1 MTLKR
6 TSIILCTYNEANYI
20 ENTIS
25 ELEKNI
31 PNLEIVIVDDAS
43 TDGTAEIIR
52 RLSQNNKYKVVF
64 RKKSRNLASAFVRG
78 LTETTGDNI
87 GWVDTNMSELA
98 SRFPEMTNELNS
110 NNDLILMSRFI
121 EGGGDNRIFIR
132 AFCSKYFNIICR
144 TIFRAPIKDFT
155 SSIFLMKR
163 KILDEV
169 TFLGYGHGE
178 FFLEFL
184 YNVYQKG
191 FKVKEIPYIQKKDE
205 DISNSKTS
213 PNLIRFFYLGS
224 LYILRIFVTLARRK
238 N

>member
-6 TSIILCTYNEANYI
+6 TSIILCTHNEANYI

-43 TDGTAEIIR
+43 SDGTTEIIR
-52 RLSQNNKYKVVF
+52 KLSQNNKYKTVF

-87 GWVDTNMSELA
+87 GWIDTNMSELA
-98 SRFPEMTNELNS
+98 SRFPEMINELKS
-110 NNDLILMSRFI
+110 DIDLVLLSRFV

-132 AFCSKYFNIICR
+132 SFCSKYFNIFCR
-144 TIFRAPIKDFT
+144 TIFRTPIKDLT

-163 KILDEV
+163 IILDEV

-184 YNVYQKG
+184 YNVHQKD
-191 FKVKEIPYIQKKDE
+191 FKVKEIPYIQKMDE
-205 DISNSKTS
+205 KLSISKSY
-213 PNLIRFFYLGS
+213 PNILTFFYLGII
-224 LYILRIFVTLARRK
+224 YFYRIILAIIR

>member
-1 MTLKR
+1 MPSK
-6 TSIILCTYNEANYI
+6 TSIVLSTYNEANYL

-31 PNLEIVIVDDAS
+31 PDLEIVIVDDS
-43 TDGTAEIIR
+43 SSDGTIDIIKK
-52 RLSQNNKYKVVF
+52 LNQNNKYKVVF

-87 GWVDTNMSELA
+87 GWIDTNMAELA
-98 SRFPEMTNELNS
+98 ARFPEMINQLKSE
-110 NNDLILMSRFI
+110 NDLVLLSRFV
-121 EGGGDNRIFIR
+121 EGGGDNRVFIR
-132 AFCSKYFNIICR
+132 TFCSKYFNIFCR
-144 TIFRAPIKDFT
+144 VMFRTPIKDLT
-155 SSIFLMKR
+155 SSVFLMKR

-205 DISNSKTS
+205 DISNSKS
-213 PNLIRFFYLGS
+213 APNLIKFFYLGF
-224 LYILRIFVTLARRK
+224 LYILRVFATLIRRK

>member
-87 GWVDTNMSELA
+87 GWIDTNMSELA
-98 SRFPEMTNELNS
+98 SRFPEMIEELRTNT
-110 NNDLILMSRFI
+110 DLVILSRYVK
-121 EGGGDNRIFIR
+121 GGGDNRIFLR
-132 AFCSKYFNIICR
+132 AMCSKFFNI
-144 TIFRAPIKDFT
+144 F
-155 SSIFLMKR
+155 
-163 KILDEV
+163 
-169 TFLGYGHGE
+169 
-178 FFLEFL
+178 
-184 YNVYQKG
+184 
-191 FKVKEIPYIQKKDE
+191 
-205 DISNSKTS
+205 
-213 PNLIRFFYLGS
+213 
-224 LYILRIFVTLARRK
+224 
-238 N
+238 

>member
-1 MTLKR
+1 MPSK
-6 TSIILCTYNEANYI
+6 TSIVLSTYNEANYI
-20 ENTIS
+20 ENIIS

-31 PNLEIVIVDDAS
+31 PDLEIVIVDDS
-43 TDGTAEIIR
+43 SSDGTIEIIKK
-52 RLSQNNKYKVVF
+52 LNQNNKYKVVF

-87 GWVDTNMSELA
+87 GWIDTNMAELA
-98 SRFPEMTNELNS
+98 VRFPEMINQLKSE
-110 NNDLILMSRFI
+110 NDLVLLSRFV
-121 EGGGDNRIFIR
+121 EGGGDNRVFIR
-132 AFCSKYFNIICR
+132 TFCSKYFNIFCR
-144 TIFRAPIKDFT
+144 VMFRTPIKDLT

-205 DISNSKTS
+205 DISNSKS
-213 PNLIRFFYLGS
+213 APNLIKFFYLGL
-224 LYILRIFVTLARRK
+224 LYILRVFATLIRRK